1 MLASSLKNLEEL
13 ENALSYSFRDKR
25 RLVQALTHKSYAGEH
40 GLKSYETLE
49 FLGDSLINF
58 FVVDILLSELP
69 DASEGDLAMMKSY
82 FVSEEYLYELAEEL
96 SLDLYLLLGGKKRN
110 SQVSTSLLADTFEAL
125 WAAIYIDCGESVDF
139 VKSLF
144 SRLYRER
151 IIQAVKKGDY
161 KRDFKTLLQEETQ
174 RRWKERPV
182 YRVISVEGPHHDRI
196 FEVECGI
203 REFRAT
209 AKGRSKKSA
218 QQHAA
223 KRVLELI
230 LSSENSGHK
239 DVY

>member
-1 MLASSLKNLEEL
+1 MPASSLKDPEEL
-13 ENALSYSFRDKR
+13 QKSLGYIFRDESLLIR
-25 RLVQALTHKSYAGEH
+25 SLTHKSYAGEH

-58 FVVDILLSELP
+58 FVVDLLISEFP

-96 SLDLYLLLGGKKRN
+96 SLDHYILVGGKKRSN
-110 SQVSTSLLADTFEAL
+110 HVSASLMADTFEAL
-125 WAAIYIDCGESVDF
+125 WAAIYLDCGRSADL

-144 SRLYRER
+144 NRLYGER
-151 IIQAVKKGDY
+151 ILTAVKNGDY
-161 KRDFKTLLQEETQ
+161 RKDYKTLLQEETQ

-182 YRVISVEGPHHDRI
+182 YRVISVEGPHHNRL

-209 AKGRSKKSA
+209 AKGKSKKSA
-218 QQHAA
+218 QQLAA

-230 LSSENSGHK
+230 LSSGG
-239 DVY
+239 